1 MLVLTRKKDESIVIG
16 DDIVITIVD
25 VRGDKVR
32 LGISAPNTVP
42 VHRME
47 VWQAIQRE
55 LAKETERPADEPS
68 GPPSVDAGDNTDAAQ
83 QQLTPENDS

>member
-1 MLVLTRKKDESIVIG
+1 MIG

-32 LGISAPNTVP
+32 LGINAPNTIP

-47 VWQAIQRE
+47 VWEAIQRE
-55 LAKETERPADEPS
+55 LKNAEAQINAENEGASKETPSTTDKLGSGIEPNIA
-68 GPPSVDAGDNTDAAQ
+68 P
-83 QQLTPENDS
+83 QQLTPENEAN